1 MQPCVGGTG
10 LFLCS
15 SLIHPSLSL
24 LLFSPF
30 ALSMSPI
37 ASVPSTLP
45 FSAILFPPLLLSPSP
60 SPLSLPPHLLS
71 LSPLSSPPSGER
83 DVKRVLLLIRNED
96 DRERWLRQLSRITL
110 SREDPAQKPPSP
122 L

>member
-1 MQPCVGGTG
+1 MQPCVGGTD

-45 FSAILFPPLLLSPSP
+45 FSAIPTIYLFPPLLLSPSS
-60 SPLSLPPHLLS
+60 SPLSLPFPLPSLLPS
-71 LSPLSSPPSGER
+71 LR
-83 DVKRVLLLIRNED
+83 
-96 DRERWLRQLSRITL
+96 
-110 SREDPAQKPPSP
+110 
-122 L
+122 